1 MAMSGRVKMV
11 LSGTSTTGR
20 HKNMRKEGT
29 DGPMTNRRITIKDG
43 GRWKAMLYRELSD
56 MNGSGY
62 HRQEA
67 VVEP

>member
-1 MAMSGRVKMV
+1 
-11 LSGTSTTGR
+11 
-20 HKNMRKEGT
+20 MRKEGT